1 MSGRTLSISLALFL
15 MAAIAVEVET
25 AGPLPGSRPPD
36 GIHMILPDGEAN
48 RYWPRWRGPS
58 GQGLAGGTGYPDSW
72 SATQNVLWKVEVPGR
87 GNSSP
92 IVWAD
97 RIFLTTARDGGK
109 RPSVLCYRRSDGK
122 LLWESALQAGEPGK
136 VYWKN
141 SHASGTPVTD
151 GQLVYASFGNQG
163 LAAVDFQGK
172 VVWRHSLGAIRNYH
186 GSAGSPVLYKDR
198 IFLYEDQRQGA
209 FAAAFDKRTGKILW
223 KTERKA
229 SVGWGTP
236 IVIRAGD
243 RDELIVSS
251 QARVTAY
258 DPANGK
264 ALWHCEGNLAEVIP
278 TPVVGH
284 GLVFCVSG
292 RAGPTLAI
300 RPGGSGDV
308 TQTHLAWK
316 QSKGAS
322 FVPSPLLY
330 HDLLYQVNDMVSVA
344 TCYRATTGEVLW
356 QGRLGEPKSEGFS
369 ASPVGVDGKVFFTND
384 AGDTFVLK
392 AGSKFELL
400 RVNRLEAPVLASP
413 ALVDG
418 RWYFRT
424 DRHLLAIGN

>member
-1 MSGRTLSISLALFL
+1 MPGRYATISLALFL
-15 MAAIAVEVET
+15 IAVFGGQVET
-25 AGPLPGSRPPD
+25 AGPLSGSRTQD
-36 GIHMILPDGEAN
+36 GIRMILPEGEAN

-58 GQGLAGGTGYPDSW
+58 GQGLARGEGYPDTW
-72 SATQNVLWKVEVPGR
+72 SATLNVQWKVQVPGR

-97 RIFLTTARDGGK
+97 RIFLTTAQDGGK

-122 LLWESALQAGEPGK
+122 LLWESTLPPGEPSR
-136 VYWKN
+136 VYSKN
-141 SHASGTPVTD
+141 SHASGTPATD
-151 GQLVYASFGNQG
+151 GERVYASFGSQG

-172 VVWRHSLGAIRNYH
+172 VVWRHSLEPIQNYH

-198 IFLYEDQRQGA
+198 VFLYEDQRQGA
-209 FAAAFDKRTGKILW
+209 FVAAFDKRTGNTLW

-229 SVGWGTP
+229 KVGWGTP

-258 DPANGK
+258 DPDSGT

-308 TQTHLAWK
+308 TPTHVAWK

-330 HDLLYQVNDMVSVA
+330 GDLLYQVNDMVSVA
-344 TCYRATTGEVLW
+344 TCYQAATGEGSLAGTP
-356 QGRLGEPKSEGFS
+356 GRAQVRG
-369 ASPVGVDGKVFFTND
+369 VFFL
-384 AGDTFVLK
+384 AR
-392 AGSKFELL
+392 GS
-400 RVNRLEAPVLASP
+400 
-413 ALVDG
+413 G
-418 RWYFRT
+418 RQGIFYQRC
-424 DRHLLAIGN
+424 R

>member
-1 MSGRTLSISLALFL
+1 MPGRTLTISLALAL
-15 MAAIAVEVET
+15 IAVLAAEVET
-25 AGPLPGSRPPD
+25 AGPLAGSRTRD
-36 GIHMILPDGEAN
+36 GIHMILPDEEAG

-58 GQGLAGGTGYPDSW
+58 GQGLAAGTGYPDSW
-72 SATQNVLWKVEVPGR
+72 SDSLNVLWKVEVPGR

-122 LLWESALQAGEPGK
+122 LLWESTLPAGEPGK

-151 GQLVYASFGNQG
+151 GQMVYATFGNQG

-172 VVWRHSLGAIRNYH
+172 VVWRHSLGTIRNYH
-186 GSAGSPVLYKDR
+186 GSAGSPVLYKDT
-198 IFLYEDQRQGA
+198 IIVYEDQRQGA
-209 FAAAFDKRTGKILW
+209 FVAAFDKRTGKSRW

-258 DPANGK
+258 NPDSGK
-264 ALWHCEGNLAEVIP
+264 ELWHCGGNLAEVIP

-308 TQTHLAWK
+308 TGTHLAWK
-316 QSKGAS
+316 QTKGAS

-330 HDLLYQVNDMVSVA
+330 GNLLYQVNDMVSVA
-344 TCYRATTGEVLW
+344 TCYEAATGKVLW

-384 AGDTFVLK
+384 AGETFVLK
-392 AGSKFELL
+392 AGNQFELL

>member
-1 MSGRTLSISLALFL
+1 MPGRYLTISLALVL
-15 MAAIAVEVET
+15 IAGFAGEVET
-25 AGPLPGSRPPD
+25 AGPVSASRTPD
-36 GIHMILPDGEAN
+36 GIQMILPDGEAN
-48 RYWPRWRGPS
+48 RYWSRWRGPS
-58 GQGLAGGTGYPDSW
+58 GQGLVSGGDYPDTW
-72 SATQNVLWKVEVPGR
+72 SATRNVLWQVEVPGR

-92 IVWAD
+92 IVWGD

-122 LLWESALQAGEPGK
+122 LLWESSLPQGEPGR

-141 SHASGTPVTD
+141 SHASGTPATD
-151 GQLVYASFGNQG
+151 GERVYAPFGSQG

-172 VVWRHSLGAIRNYH
+172 VVWRHSPAPIGNYH
-186 GSAGSPVLYKDR
+186 GPAGSPVLYKDR

-209 FAAAFDKRTGKILW
+209 FVAAFDKRTGKTLW

-243 RDELIVSS
+243 RHELIVSS
-251 QARVTAY
+251 QERVTAY
-258 DPANGK
+258 DPADGT

-308 TQTHLAWK
+308 TETHLAWK

-330 HDLLYQVNDMVSVA
+330 DDLLYQVNDMVSVA
-344 TCYRATTGEVLW
+344 TCYEAATGKVLW

-384 AGDTFVLK
+384 AGETFVLK
-392 AGSKFELL
+392 AGKKFELL

-424 DRHLLAIGN
+424 DRHLMAIGK

>member
-1 MSGRTLSISLALFL
+1 MPGRYSTISLALFL
-15 MAAIAVEVET
+15 IAVFGSEVET
-25 AGPLPGSRPPD
+25 AGPVPGSPTQD
-36 GIHMILPDGEAN
+36 GVRMILPDGEAN
-48 RYWPRWRGPS
+48 RYWPNWRGPT
-58 GQGLAGGTGYPDSW
+58 GQGLARGEGYPDTW
-72 SATQNVLWKVEVPGR
+72 SATRNVQWQVQVPGR

-122 LLWESALQAGEPGK
+122 LLWESSLPAGEPGR

-141 SHASGTPVTD
+141 SHASGTPATD
-151 GQLVYASFGNQG
+151 GERVYASFGNLG

-172 VVWRHSLGAIRNYH
+172 VVWRHSLGPIQNYH
-186 GSAGSPVLYKDR
+186 GSAGSPVLYRDR
-198 IFLYEDQRQGA
+198 VFLYEDQRHGA
-209 FAAAFDKRTGKILW
+209 FVAAFDKRTGETLW

-236 IVIRAGD
+236 VVIRAGD

-251 QARVTAY
+251 QQRVTAY
-258 DPANGK
+258 DPDSGK
-264 ALWHCEGNLAEVIP
+264 ALWHCDGNLAEVIP

-308 TQTHLAWK
+308 TRTHVAWK

-330 HDLLYQVNDMVSVA
+330 GDLLYQVNDMVSVA
-344 TCYRATTGEVLW
+344 TCYQAATGEVLW

-369 ASPVGVDGKVFFTND
+369 SSPVAVDGKVFLTND
-384 AGDTFVLK
+384 AGETFVLK
-392 AGSKFELL
+392 AGRQFELL

-418 RWYFRT
+418 HWYFRT
-424 DRHLLAIGN
+424 DRHLMAIGN

>member
-1 MSGRTLSISLALFL
+1 MPGRYLTITLTLVL
-15 MAAIAVEVET
+15 IAFFAGEVET
-25 AGPLPGSRPPD
+25 AGPLPGGPTND
-36 GIHMILPDGEAN
+36 GIHMILPEGEAN

-58 GQGLAGGTGYPDSW
+58 GQGLVGDGGYPDSW
-72 SATQNVLWKVEVPGR
+72 SATSNVLWQVEVPGR

-92 IVWAD
+92 IVWGD

-122 LLWESALQAGEPGK
+122 LLWESTLPEGEPGR

-141 SHASGTPVTD
+141 SHASGTPATD
-151 GQLVYASFGNQG
+151 GERVYAPFGSQG

-172 VVWRHSLGAIRNYH
+172 VVWRHSLGPIQNYH
-186 GSAGSPVLYKDR
+186 GPAGSPVLYGDK
-198 IFLYEDQRQGA
+198 IFLYEDQRHGA
-209 FAAAFDKRTGKILW
+209 FLAAFDKRTGQTLW

-251 QARVTAY
+251 QAQVTAY
-258 DPANGK
+258 DPASGA
-264 ALWHCEGNLAEVIP
+264 ALWHCGGNLAEVIP

-308 TQTHLAWK
+308 TGTHLAWK

-330 HDLLYQVNDMVSVA
+330 GDLLYQVNDMVSVA
-344 TCYRATTGEVLW
+344 TCYEATTGKVLW
-356 QGRLGEPKSEGFS
+356 QGRLGEPKTEGFS

-384 AGDTFVLK
+384 AGETFVLK
-392 AGSKFELL
+392 AGKKFELL

-424 DRHLLAIGN
+424 DKHLLAIGK

>member
-1 MSGRTLSISLALFL
+1 MPGRYSTISLALFL
-15 MAAIAVEVET
+15 IAVFGSEVET
-25 AGPLPGSRPPD
+25 AGPVPGSPTQD
-36 GIHMILPDGEAN
+36 GVRMILPDGEAN
-48 RYWPRWRGPS
+48 RYWPSWRGPT
-58 GQGLAGGTGYPDSW
+58 GQGLARGEGYPDTW
-72 SATQNVLWKVEVPGR
+72 SATRNVQWQVQVPGR

-122 LLWESALQAGEPGK
+122 LLWESSLPAGEPGR

-141 SHASGTPVTD
+141 SHASGTPATD
-151 GQLVYASFGNQG
+151 GERVYASFGNLG

-172 VVWRHSLGAIRNYH
+172 VVWRHSLGPIQNYH
-186 GSAGSPVLYKDR
+186 GSAGSPVLYRDR
-198 IFLYEDQRQGA
+198 VFLYEDQRHGA
-209 FAAAFDKRTGKILW
+209 FVAAFDKRTGETLW

-236 IVIRAGD
+236 IVIRAGG

-251 QARVTAY
+251 QQRVTAY
-258 DPANGK
+258 DPDSGK
-264 ALWHCEGNLAEVIP
+264 ALWHCDGNLAEVIP

-300 RPGGSGDV
+300 RPGGSGNV
-308 TQTHLAWK
+308 TRTHVAWK

-330 HDLLYQVNDMVSVA
+330 GDLLYQVNDMVSVA
-344 TCYRATTGEVLW
+344 TCYQAATGEVLW

-369 ASPVGVDGKVFFTND
+369 SSPVAVDGKVFLTND
-384 AGDTFVLK
+384 AGETFVLK
-392 AGSKFELL
+392 AGRQFELL

-418 RWYFRT
+418 HWYFRT
-424 DRHLLAIGN
+424 DRHLMAIGN